1 VGHLDVDAKLAQGS
15 EDGGGIRVLEVSLE
29 LDQEVVVPPL
39 GGNGPG
45 VNLCEIDVFLLEDAQ
60 SVTECAWLAM
70 VDGKHY
76 QGFVVAGGLV
86 ALKPNHKES
95 GRVCGLVVDVP
106 VQHHQVIQF
115 CTSFRADC
123 GSIGLLTG
131 NSG

>member
-29 LDQEVVVPPL
+29 LDQEVVVPP
-39 GGNGPG
+39 
-45 VNLCEIDVFLLEDAQ
+45 LEDAQ